1 MRSSVLSPWVKL
13 AELLARVAW
22 VGEKQ
27 TSSPATVPTS
37 DRAVVGDV
45 HADIEARIKEAR
57 RSPLERLYDAHMAT
71 KRTEPQVLVRRGVGQ
86 VLGVR

>member
-1 MRSSVLSPWVKL
+1 M
-13 AELLARVAW
+13 AW

-57 RSPLERLYDAHMAT
+57 RSPLERLYDEPAT